1 MYQTQISKLHPP
13 SRGDGTN
20 IDLKSNLDN
29 FYDEPEPLTD
39 AEYDVLDA
47 RGKYSISLAPLSR
60 FRANDEA
67 DTVILFLVLAGEDPD
82 VVYAVQAPT
91 FSFSKARAKIFA
103 PDMTIQK
110 LSELMGGNDKWRI
123 VNWKYVARMNGTY
136 NPSSFPFLPLFIR
149 IGKKVLTP
157 TL

>member
-67 DTVILFLVLAGEDPD
+67 DTVIFFSPSRRRSRRRLRSTSTHLLLQQSTSQDLRAGYDDTKAFRANGWKRQVEDCELEICRTDEWYLQPLLFSSP
-82 VVYAVQAPT
+82 
-91 FSFSKARAKIFA
+91 SFIHSYR
-103 PDMTIQK
+103 
-110 LSELMGGNDKWRI
+110 
-123 VNWKYVARMNGTY
+123 
-136 NPSSFPFLPLFIR
+136 
-149 IGKKVLTP
+149 
-157 TL
+157 